1 MKKFYR
7 YAALML
13 ITALFSGLFSY
24 RQVAFAADSG
34 DVHIR
39 ANQVGYKTNWA
50 KEAFVLSQI
59 DLTGQAFTL
68 KDSGGAAVFTGTVG
82 EDRGS
87 WGNLGD
93 KFPHVYTLD
102 FSSFQTSGDG
112 YTITAGGETSFPFSI
127 GDDPYSELAPL
138 SLEFFKTQRCGDTD
152 PSGHDPC
159 HLTDGVAADGPMAGT
174 ILDATGGWHDAAD
187 YINFMVPASYCT
199 YVMLASYL
207 YHPGKF
213 PDPETGLLAEAKIGL
228 DFMEKMWDNEH
239 QVLYMSVAD
248 ADEHGRWDTWPE
260 DDNFYEGPRPVYS
273 CPEGTGAN
281 IAGKAAAAF
290 ALASEIWSGDEE
302 LASRY
307 RETAIQLYDFGKEN
321 EAVAADRDGGYE
333 ESEWKDDMALG
344 AAELYRATGTPSYL
358 DDAKAYAGTL
368 GLRADGEWPGENL
381 SWSREYHWANYAI
394 AKLDPT
400 YAATAAGRM
409 GRHLNAAWWY
419 ADENPWYMAM
429 DDMRWSSNAMLS
441 QLAVEACM
449 YKELSGLGTYMP
461 LAQREFNYLLG
472 SNPWGVS
479 FLNSAGTNW
488 FVNPRHRVDYLHKQT
503 ESGWNL
509 VGAWSEGAT
518 SKTVYDTYQNDHL
531 DETQP
536 DAYAAFQDSRA
547 VWHDNRMDFVT
558 NEVCIN
564 ANVAGLA
571 VSVWFDAFTDVEPDE
586 TIPEPDPPVIPTP
599 TPEEENTH
607 TYVAAADSY
616 VRAGIDEEDYN
627 DNNYGTSSIIE
638 IKGCP
643 PEDGYMRQGYF
654 KFDVDM
660 PDGMTVTGAK
670 LRLYGSGDTTAVTKV
685 FSVED
690 DSWTEDGEEGI
701 TYNNCPAMSAEP
713 LVTVTVTS
721 TAQYYEYDVT
731 GFVQS
736 EAELGQSLISFGV
749 TGRDAEE
756 DVKVTFN
763 SRENSENRPQLVIT
777 YRSGGTPLEAAK
789 VALVAAITAEA
800 GPDHANPVYVLDQ
813 TNYTEESW
821 TAYTNAIAAAIAVEG
836 ASDATLEQVMAA
848 KAAIDTAKAGLTPVA
863 GEPDYILAIGPESAG
878 GAGQTR
884 TITIGGTKAGN
895 LTGKHLVVQFTEGT
909 GEAAKVLVVMI
920 SAVNQTVSVSCQASG
935 TKVEVW
941 LASGMPDLVGE
952 NMGVEIYAHAVTNQ

>member
-1 MKKFYR
+1 
-7 YAALML
+7 
-13 ITALFSGLFSY
+13 
-24 RQVAFAADSG
+24 
-34 DVHIR
+34 
-39 ANQVGYKTNWA
+39 
-50 KEAFVLSQI
+50 
-59 DLTGQAFTL
+59 
-68 KDSGGAAVFTGTVG
+68 
-82 EDRGS
+82 
-87 WGNLGD
+87 
-93 KFPHVYTLD
+93 
-102 FSSFQTSGDG
+102 
-112 YTITAGGETSFPFSI
+112 
-127 GDDPYSELAPL
+127 
-138 SLEFFKTQRCGDTD
+138 
-152 PSGHDPC
+152 
-159 HLTDGVAADGPMAGT
+159 
-174 ILDATGGWHDAAD
+174 
-187 YINFMVPASYCT
+187 
-199 YVMLASYL
+199 
-207 YHPGKF
+207 
-213 PDPETGLLAEAKIGL
+213 
-228 DFMEKMWDNEH
+228 
-239 QVLYMSVAD
+239 
-248 ADEHGRWDTWPE
+248 
-260 DDNFYEGPRPVYS
+260 
-273 CPEGTGAN
+273 
-281 IAGKAAAAF
+281 
-290 ALASEIWSGDEE
+290 
-302 LASRY
+302 
-307 RETAIQLYDFGKEN
+307 
-321 EAVAADRDGGYE
+321 
-333 ESEWKDDMALG
+333 
-344 AAELYRATGTPSYL
+344 
-358 DDAKAYAGTL
+358 
-368 GLRADGEWPGENL
+368 
-381 SWSREYHWANYAI
+381 
-394 AKLDPT
+394 
-400 YAATAAGRM
+400 
-409 GRHLNAAWWY
+409 
-419 ADENPWYMAM
+419 
-429 DDMRWSSNAMLS
+429 
-441 QLAVEACM
+441 M

-599 TPEEENTH
+599 TPDEENTH

-627 DNNYGTSSIIE
+627 DNNYGTLSIIE

-654 KFDVDM
+654 KFDVDI

-690 DSWTEDGEEGI
+690 DSWTEEGI
-701 TYNNCPAMSAEP
+701 TYDTCPTMSAEP
-713 LVTVTVTS
+713 LDTVTVNS

-731 GFVQS
+731 GYVQS

-789 VALVAAITAEA
+789 IALAAAITAEA
-800 GPDHANPVYVLDQ
+800 GPDHSNPVYIPDQ
-813 TNYTEESW
+813 MDYTAESW
-821 TAYTNAIAAAIAVEG
+821 TAFTNAITAAIAVE
-836 ASDATLEQVMAA
+836 AAADATLEQVRAA
-848 KAAIDTAKAGLTPVA
+848 KTAIDTAKAGLTPVA
-863 GEPDYILAIGPESAG
+863 GEPDYILAIGSESAG
-878 GAGQTR
+878 GVGQTR

-909 GEAAKVLVVMI
+909 GEAAKVSVVMI